1 MAAADVQDS
10 PVIPVTYFNV
20 LQRSIAVIELR
31 DRRSAGDRLV
41 RWCFLHDLEVA
52 LYNNGGANG
61 AVHRLLA
68 RESLSLTIFC
78 VKKAC
83 IAEGTVTA
91 TELGAIIKIF
101 QEQLPLESR
110 GRVRMASLIPLPVT
124 AQVCKAYGRSPRST
138 AWLEAFS
145 QPVPRL
151 WEVQREAEASAEN
164 LEWDPLL
171 EDEMQELQEEEVS
184 LDSELKA
191 SYVQFKEREVDEQ
204 VSRSYTLERIPPALE
219 QALKA
224 YKDHR
229 IAPINRMRN
238 GSACV
243 ELTVDS
249 DRSTTLRFLGW
260 LHREHGV
267 TANLKGVFG
276 AANLGQRV
284 EAFVAFL
291 RERECKYATCAN
303 YVSALV
309 NVASFIYETEEVEA
323 HESPTSLEQIL
334 NLRVQCEKEAKQ
346 DHLWKTKDPHF
357 IDFEKAQ
364 QARARAIEECQAY
377 SGGDHK
383 KKFQLVKDCLVLS
396 FLTCQPY
403 FN

>member
-1 MAAADVQDS
+1 MAAAGVRDD

-20 LQRSIAVIELR
+20 EERSVAVIDFK
-31 DRRSAGDRLV
+31 DRRSSGDRLV
-41 RWCFLHDLEVA
+41 RWCFLNDLENA
-52 LYNNGGANG
+52 LYNNGGSNG

-83 IAEGTVTA
+83 IAEGLVTA
-91 TELGAIIKIF
+91 AELGGIIKIF

-124 AQVCKAYGRSPRST
+124 AQICKAFGRSQRST

-151 WEVQREAEASAEN
+151 WEVQREAESNAAN
-164 LEWDPLL
+164 LDWDPLL
-171 EDEMQELQEEEVS
+171 EDEMQELQEVEVS
-184 LDSELKA
+184 LSAELKA
-191 SYVQFKEREVDEQ
+191 SYVQFQEREADEQ
-204 VSRSYTLERIPPALE
+204 VSRSYALERIPPALE
-219 QALKA
+219 LALRA
-224 YKDHR
+224 YKDYR
-229 IAPINRMRN
+229 IAPINRLRS

-249 DRSTTLRFLGW
+249 DRSTTLRLLGW

-267 TANLKGVFG
+267 AANLKAVFG

-291 RERECKYATCAN
+291 RERECKYSTCAN

-323 HESPTSLEQIL
+323 HESPTALEQIL

-346 DHLWKTKDPHF
+346 DHLWKTKDPNF
-357 IDFEKAQ
+357 IHFEKAQ
-364 QARARAIEECQAY
+364 QARAKAIEAFHAY
-377 SGGDHK
+377 TAGDHK
-383 KKFQLVKDCLVLS
+383 KRFQLTKDCLILS

-403 FN
+403 FS

>member
-1 MAAADVQDS
+1 M
-10 PVIPVTYFNV
+10 IPVTYFNV

-151 WEVQREAEASAEN
+151 WEVQREAEANAEN

-229 IAPINRMRN
+229 IA
-238 GSACV
+238 S
-243 ELTVDS
+243 
-249 DRSTTLRFLGW
+249 
-260 LHREHGV
+260 
-267 TANLKGVFG
+267 
-276 AANLGQRV
+276 
-284 EAFVAFL
+284 
-291 RERECKYATCAN
+291 
-303 YVSALV
+303 
-309 NVASFIYETEEVEA
+309 
-323 HESPTSLEQIL
+323 
-334 NLRVQCEKEAKQ
+334 
-346 DHLWKTKDPHF
+346 
-357 IDFEKAQ
+357 
-364 QARARAIEECQAY
+364 
-377 SGGDHK
+377 
-383 KKFQLVKDCLVLS
+383 
-396 FLTCQPY
+396 
-403 FN
+403 